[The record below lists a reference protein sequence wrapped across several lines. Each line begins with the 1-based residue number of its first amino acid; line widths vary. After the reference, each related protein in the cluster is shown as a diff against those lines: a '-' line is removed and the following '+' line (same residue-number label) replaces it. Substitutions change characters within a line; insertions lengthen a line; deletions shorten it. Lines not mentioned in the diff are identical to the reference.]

1 MHKAIYLPLPVYT
14 TLYYENKHR
23 VPFYI
28 QNIHKNA
35 QFYSKCYG
43 RNTTMRIFVIN
54 KLSNF

>member
-1 MHKAIYLPLPVYT
+1 MHKAISVYT